1 MASLPGLELIVFVGN
16 WVQEDWRVF
25 LTELTEWEVAAK
37 CDSGRRKFRG
47 ALAKQ
52 CSASLSFLCPMAYFV
67 PVFHQF
73 CFLFGV
79 STVV

>member
-1 MASLPGLELIVFVGN
+1 LGSEGLEGF
-16 WVQEDWRVF
+16 WTE
-25 LTELTEWEVAAK
+25 LTELTEWELAANWNP
-37 CDSGRRKFRG
+37 GRRQFRG

-79 STVV
+79 LAVV

>member
-1 MASLPGLELIVFVGN
+1 MASLLGLGLIVFVGN
-16 WVQEDWRVF
+16 WVQGDWKVF
-25 LTELTEWEVAAK
+25 LTELTEWEVAVK
-37 CDSGRRKFRG
+37 WDSGRQKFRG

-52 CSASLSFLCPMAYFV
+52 CIASLSLMCSMACFV

-79 STVV
+79 

>member
-1 MASLPGLELIVFVGN
+1 LGAGGLEGF
-16 WVQEDWRVF
+16 WTE
-25 LTELTEWEVAAK
+25 LTELTEWELAAK
-37 CDSGRRKFRG
+37 WASGRQQFRG

-52 CSASLSFLCPMAYFV
+52 SSASLSFLCPMAYFV

-79 STVV
+79 SPVV